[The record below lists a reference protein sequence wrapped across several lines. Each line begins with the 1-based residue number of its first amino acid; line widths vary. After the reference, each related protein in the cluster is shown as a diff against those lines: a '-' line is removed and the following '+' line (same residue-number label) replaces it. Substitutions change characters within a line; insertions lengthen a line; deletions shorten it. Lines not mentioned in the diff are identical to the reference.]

1 MRRRRRPGLWAGYA
15 PARPP
20 PSLFDGPKMYPPH
33 PHPPTHTHTHTHA
46 HTHTKRKER
55 NKKANKILHIKGSM
69 QIERNRCNILELILL
84 NEVIKN
90 LIFSNRIPL
99 VNKPESSLMLS
110 V

>member
-20 PSLFDGPKMYPPH
+20 PVYSTAQKCTPP
-33 PHPPTHTHTHTHA
+33 PPT

-69 QIERNRCNILELILL
+69 QIERNKCNILELILL